1 MSVKIIHTADL
12 HLGRALPYLNARA
25 SARRSEVMLT
35 LQKITD
41 ICKTENADAL
51 VIAGDLFESPCP
63 EKDIAAQ
70 AFSVLENANLPVII
84 CAGNHDCLL
93 CDSPYFTQK
102 LPDNV
107 TLITK
112 EVPFVKIKENATVYG
127 ASFYDYE
134 MLMSAPP
141 SLPDADGI
149 NILALHADIDT
160 ASRYNPINADFLA
173 RSGADYVALGHIHKR
188 SKLNNIGNTY
198 FAYCGCPE
206 GQGFDELGI
215 CGVYSVTVDKG
226 GCSAEFIPTSRRIHA
241 FEKVDISACEDNI
254 QICNAVSEQLKATYG
269 DNFGDNLYKI
279 HLTGYQSFKPDTAF
293 IADSLSEHIYFIK
306 VSNKAQA
313 KINYEVLA
321 KEPTLKGIFVR
332 RMLEKLN
339 TCTDGERELINQA
352 LMLGLSAFDG
362 EVIFDED

>member
-1 MSVKIIHTADL
+1 MSIKIIHTADL
-12 HLGRALPYLNARA
+12 HLGRTLPYLNARA
-25 SARRSEVMLT
+25 SARRSEVALT

-41 ICKTENADAL
+41 ICKKQNADAL

-63 EKDIAAQ
+63 EADIAAQ
-70 AFSVLENANLPVII
+70 AFAVLGNANLPVVI

-107 TLITK
+107 TVLTK
-112 EVPFVKIKENATVYG
+112 DVPFVKINDNATVYG
-127 ASFYDYE
+127 VSFYDYE

-141 SLPDADGI
+141 AIPDKNSI

-160 ASRYNPINADFLA
+160 ASRYNPINAEFLA
-173 RSGADYVALGHIHKR
+173 QCGADYVALGHIHKR
-188 SKLNNIGNTY
+188 SELKCIGSTY

-206 GQGFDELGI
+206 GQGFDELGV

-226 GCSAEFIPTSRRIHA
+226 NVTAEFIPTSRRIHA
-241 FEKVDISACEDNI
+241 FEKIDITDCEDNI
-254 QICNAVSEQLKATYG
+254 QICSLITEQLKAKYG
-269 DNFGDNLYKI
+269 ESFCDNLYKI
-279 HLTGYQSFKPDTAF
+279 HLTGHQCFNPDTAF
-293 IADSLSEHIYFIK
+293 IAYSLLESIYFIK
-306 VSNKAQA
+306 ISNKAQA

-332 RMLEKLN
+332 RMLEKLDS
-339 TCTDGERELINQA
+339 CAEDERGLVAQA
-352 LMLGLSAFDG
+352 LKLGLSAFDG
-362 EVIFDED
+362 EVSFDED

>member
-25 SARRSEVMLT
+25 AARRSEIALT

-63 EKDIAAQ
+63 EDDIAAQ
-70 AFSVLENANLPVII
+70 VFSILGNAGLPVII

-93 CDSPYFTQK
+93 CDSPYFTKK

-107 TLITK
+107 TVLTK
-112 EVPFVKIKENATVYG
+112 DVPFVKIQEDAAVYG

-141 SLPDADGI
+141 ALPDNNSI
-149 NILALHADIDT
+149 NILALHADIAT

-173 RSGADYVALGHIHKR
+173 QSGADYAALGHIHNR
-188 SKLNNIGNTY
+188 SELKCAGSTY
-198 FAYCGCPE
+198 YAYCGCPE
-206 GQGFDELGI
+206 GQGFDELSVCGI
-215 CGVYSVTVDKG
+215 YSVTVDKG
-226 GCSAEFIPTSRRIHA
+226 CCTAEFIPTCRRIHA
-241 FEKVDISACEDNI
+241 FERIDISDCEDNI
-254 QICNAVSEQLKATYG
+254 QICNTVAEQLKAKYG
-269 DNFGDNLYKI
+269 EDYSDNLYKI
-279 HLTGYQSFKPDTAF
+279 HLTGCQSFKPDTTF
-293 IADSLSEHIYFIK
+293 IAEHLSQSVYYIK
-306 VSNKAQA
+306 VLNKAQA
-313 KINYEVLA
+313 NINLELLA

-332 RMLEKLN
+332 RMLEKLS
-339 TCTDGERELINQA
+339 TCADSERGLVNQA
-352 LMLGLSAFDG
+352 LTLGLAAFDG
-362 EVIFDED
+362 EVGFDED